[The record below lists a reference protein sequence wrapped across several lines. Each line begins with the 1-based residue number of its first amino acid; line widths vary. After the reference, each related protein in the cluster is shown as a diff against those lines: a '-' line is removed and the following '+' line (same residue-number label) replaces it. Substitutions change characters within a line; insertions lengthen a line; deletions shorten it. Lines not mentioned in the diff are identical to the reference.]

1 MLLNR
6 PVENKNESTVT
17 ESKQVSAWEE
27 GMGGT
32 DRMAFQGAGG
42 NSGYDQWFHIYWVGQ
57 KFCLEFSIRWHGKTW
72 MNFLAKSIYAY
83 QNSPNFVYIAV
94 YIYCISTLLQ

>member
-6 PVENKNESTVT
+6 AVENKKESTVT

-42 NSGYDQWFHIYWVGQ
+42 NSGDKDTSNSHFSVSHFSRLHYHKDTSVG
-57 KFCLEFSIRWHGKTW
+57 KCKVPF
-72 MNFLAKSIYAY
+72 
-83 QNSPNFVYIAV
+83 
-94 YIYCISTLLQ
+94 